1 MPANRIARPRD
12 PFEINIAP
20 FQHPLLKNSAMA
32 SGCHSNELAY
42 FQNLALPAAEK

>member
-1 MPANRIARPRD
+1 MPTSRIARRQD
-12 PFEINIAP
+12 SFEINVAP
-20 FQHPLLKNSAMA
+20 CQHPLLKNSAMA